1 MPKGTLLYPLG
12 FIFINGIYVAGGT
25 AKKTISM
32 KLKTILTVALAIVCC
47 GLSAQ
52 DRIHLVD
59 SRRVIEAKI
68 IEIGEVDIIYKLYN
82 NLDGPDYQ
90 LSVSRIESIDFE
102 NGTRQVFADRRR
114 MATGPYADGYFDGYD
129 DGCLDYRRGHYYMH
143 DRRLRRQE
151 LTDYIGYSLYGGKY
165 RKASNQYMWGM
176 ILTGLGVFAVTA
188 TTMDLIFSNKE
199 NNDPHF
205 QDEFFK
211 DHSERNSTGYV
222 IGYVAG
228 AGCLGAGIPLWIKS
242 NKTFNEIADDY
253 NRNYG
258 RRNLGYS
265 SSLTVGPT
273 RSGVGLELNF

>member
-1 MPKGTLLYPLG
+1 MNREKIIT
-12 FIFINGIYVAGGT
+12 
-25 AKKTISM
+25 M

-82 NLDGPDYQ
+82 NLDGPDYR

-143 DRRLRRQE
+143 D
-151 LTDYIGYSLYGGKY
+151 
-165 RKASNQYMWGM
+165 
-176 ILTGLGVFAVTA
+176 
-188 TTMDLIFSNKE
+188 
-199 NNDPHF
+199 
-205 QDEFFK
+205 
-211 DHSERNSTGYV
+211 
-222 IGYVAG
+222 
-228 AGCLGAGIPLWIKS
+228 
-242 NKTFNEIADDY
+242 
-253 NRNYG
+253 
-258 RRNLGYS
+258 
-265 SSLTVGPT
+265 
-273 RSGVGLELNF
+273 

>member
-1 MPKGTLLYPLG
+1 
-12 FIFINGIYVAGGT
+12 
-25 AKKTISM
+25 M

-82 NLDGPDYQ
+82 NLDGPDYR

-176 ILTGLGVFAVTA
+176 ILTGL
-188 TTMDLIFSNKE
+188 
-199 NNDPHF
+199 
-205 QDEFFK
+205 
-211 DHSERNSTGYV
+211 
-222 IGYVAG
+222 
-228 AGCLGAGIPLWIKS
+228 
-242 NKTFNEIADDY
+242 
-253 NRNYG
+253 
-258 RRNLGYS
+258 
-265 SSLTVGPT
+265 
-273 RSGVGLELNF
+273 